1 MKADLTLLYSE
12 LGLRPNC
19 SLEELQLAY
28 RRRISELHPR
38 RPGTKLQSQDS
49 AYLCDLIDL
58 YTTATRFHR
67 RYGRLPGEAPHRT
80 AGRGPSQPGASRTY
94 TAYSPRPSEHRPSEH
109 RHSEHRQSEQ
119 GPPAPARL
127 ALVLAIAS
135 LILLFA
141 LLALASGEWLR

>member
-12 LGLRPNC
+12 LGLKPNC

-38 RPGTKLQSQDS
+38 RPGAKLPSQES
-49 AYLCDLIDL
+49 AYLCDLIGL

-67 RYGRLPGEAPHRT
+67 RYGRLPGEAPRRIGG
-80 AGRGPSQPGASRTY
+80 AGPSQAGASRAY
-94 TAYSPRPSEHRPSEH
+94 AAYSPRPYESRPFESRPS
-109 RHSEHRQSEQ
+109 SDPS
-119 GPPAPARL
+119 PPAPSRA
-127 ALVLAIAS
+127 ALVLAVAV
-135 LILLFA
+135 LILLFG

>member
-38 RPGTKLQSQDS
+38 RPGAKPPLQDS
-49 AYLCDLIDL
+49 AYLCDLIGL

-67 RYGRLPGEAPHRT
+67 RYGRLPGEAPHRIGGGPAHGGLSRAHA
-80 AGRGPSQPGASRTY
+80 AG
-94 TAYSPRPSEHRPSEH
+94 SPRPFEHRPSEF
-109 RHSEHRQSEQ
+109 RRSEHHYSEQ
-119 GPPAPARL
+119 GPPAPARF
-127 ALVLAIAS
+127 ALVLAIAL

-141 LLALASGEWLR
+141 VLALASGEWLR

>member
-38 RPGTKLQSQDS
+38 RPGATQAAQES
-49 AYLCDLIDL
+49 AYLCDLIGL

-67 RYGRLPGEAPHRT
+67 RYGRLPGEAPHRIASGPAP
-80 AGRGPSQPGASRTY
+80 AGAARSPV
-94 TAYSPRPSEHRPSEH
+94 AYSARASEHRPTEH
-109 RHSEHRQSEQ
+109 RYAEHRYSEQ
-119 GPPAPARL
+119 GPPAPTRI
-127 ALVLAIAS
+127 ALVLAIA
-135 LILLFA
+135 LLVLLFA

>member
-19 SLEELQLAY
+19 SLQELQLAY

-38 RPGTKLQSQDS
+38 RPGAKPQSQDS
-49 AYLCDLIDL
+49 AYLCDLIGL

-67 RYGRLPGEAPHRT
+67 RYGRLPGEAPHRV
-80 AGRGPSQPGASRTY
+80 GGGAPQASVSRTY
-94 TAYSPRPSEHRPSEH
+94 AAYSPRPSEPRS
-109 RHSEHRQSEQ
+109 
-119 GPPAPARL
+119 PAPSRIAL
-127 ALVLAIAS
+127 AMAIALLVLV
-135 LILLFA
+135 FV